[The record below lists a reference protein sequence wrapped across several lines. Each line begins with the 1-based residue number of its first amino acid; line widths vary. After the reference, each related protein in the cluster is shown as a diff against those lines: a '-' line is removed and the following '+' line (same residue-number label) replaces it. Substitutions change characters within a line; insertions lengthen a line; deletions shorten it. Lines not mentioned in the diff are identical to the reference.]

1 LQVGVCLFGVIGV
14 LYAFACGPQTP
25 PPQVATPTFSPE
37 GGSYTNSV
45 DVTIACD
52 TEGATIRYTTDGS
65 DPNGSSTECTGA
77 IQLTSTTTLTA
88 RAFMAGMTDSEV
100 ASATYTITVTPPP
113 PEQVATPTFTPEG
126 GTYGDW
132 VDVTIACATGGATIR
147 YTIDGSTPTSEH
159 GTLYNPG
166 NPIHLTETTA
176 LKAIAYRSGMAS
188 SLVAEATYAIKRA
201 KLLASDGAADEWFG
215 ISVSVSGDVAVV
227 GADYDDDNGSYSGSA
242 YVFRWNGASWVEQA
256 KLVASDG
263 AASDYFGRSVSVSGD
278 VALVG
283 APYDDDNGANSGSA
297 YVFRWNGTSWA
308 QEPNKLLASDGA
320 TSDYFG
326 WSVSVS
332 GDVAVVGAWGD
343 DDKPCNSGSAHIFER
358 NQGGPD
364 KWGQV
369 TKLVAS
375 DGAGGDEFGH
385 SVSVSGDVA
394 VVGALEDDGKGSA
407 YVYRRNGTSWVEQ
420 PKLVAS
426 DGAGG
431 DEFGCSVSVSG
442 DVAVIGAQDDDDNG
456 AKSGSAYVFRR
467 NGTTWVQQANLL
479 APDGA
484 AGDCFGCSVSVSGDV
499 VVVGACGDDDNG
511 SYSGSAYV
519 FRWNGA
525 VWVQQA
531 KLLASDGA
539 ADDWFGRSVSVSGD
553 VAAVG
558 AYLDDDNGSGSGSA
572 YVFGVLP

>member
-1 LQVGVCLFGVIGV
+1 MRTNGGDRIGILARVRQDGLLQVGVCLFGVIGV

-227 GADYDDDNGSYSGSA
+227 GAYGDDDNGTDTGSA
-242 YVFRWNGASWVEQA
+242 YVFRWNGTSWVQEA
-256 KLVASDG
+256 KLLASDG
-263 AASDYFGRSVSVSGD
+263 AEFDDFGRSVSVSGD
-278 VALVG
+278 VAVVG
-283 APYDDDNGANSGSA
+283 APYADENGSDSGSAYIFARNQGGPDNWGQVTELLPSDGAADDYFGWSVSLSGDVALVGAYMDDDKGSESGSA
-297 YVFRWNGTSWA
+297 YVFRWNGTSW
-308 QEPNKLLASDGA
+308 
-320 TSDYFG
+320 
-326 WSVSVS
+326 
-332 GDVAVVGAWGD
+332 
-343 DDKPCNSGSAHIFER
+343 
-358 NQGGPD
+358 
-364 KWGQV
+364 
-369 TKLVAS
+369 
-375 DGAGGDEFGH
+375 
-385 SVSVSGDVA
+385 
-394 VVGALEDDGKGSA
+394 
-407 YVYRRNGTSWVEQ
+407 VEQ
-420 PKLVAS
+420 P
-426 DGAGG
+426 
-431 DEFGCSVSVSG
+431 
-442 DVAVIGAQDDDDNG
+442 
-456 AKSGSAYVFRR
+456 
-467 NGTTWVQQANLL
+467 
-479 APDGA
+479 
-484 AGDCFGCSVSVSGDV
+484 
-499 VVVGACGDDDNG
+499 
-511 SYSGSAYV
+511 
-519 FRWNGA
+519 
-525 VWVQQA
+525 

-539 ADDWFGRSVSVSGD
+539 ADDEFGLSVSVSGN
-553 VAAVG
+553 VAVVG
-558 AYLDDDNGSGSGSA
+558 AYYDDDKGTDSGSA